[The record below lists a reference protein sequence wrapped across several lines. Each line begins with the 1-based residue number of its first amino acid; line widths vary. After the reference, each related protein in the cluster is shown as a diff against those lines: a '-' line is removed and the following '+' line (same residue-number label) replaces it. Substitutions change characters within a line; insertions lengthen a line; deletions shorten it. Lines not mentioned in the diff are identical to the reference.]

1 MLRLTPFIC
10 IVSLCVG
17 CLPPEPPDNPLPV
30 KDHLTVFLSG
40 NILGNLKP
48 CGCTTGQLGGIERRG
63 AVFNE
68 TEKNKRLII
77 DTGNLLAG
85 QSEQDIIK
93 LGIMFQAM
101 EMLEYDL
108 VNLNK
113 SDLAIARNLA
123 MLDNPAFNLITGDS
137 VRQSDIGPSFTKEMK
152 LGREKLYLNIV
163 SADAESISQRFVRNR
178 FAAKPN
184 ALNLNILLIN
194 NCSDDIISQITS
206 SGIVDVVVCPTDAE
220 EPEIIHKNI
229 KKPLFITVGR
239 LGEYIG
245 KLTVNLSDDNQ
256 FDFNYRKIP
265 VDENLTQNQDLV
277 RLYRDYQFMVQ
288 EADLLGKIPRVP
300 LPDGLR
306 YAGSAKCQ
314 NCHDHDYAYNK
325 WAEFHHANA
334 YKTLVEVNSQYDP
347 ECISC
352 HVVGIGYESGFIS
365 EKSPKDLRNVGCE
378 VCHGPA
384 SKHIESGGKIKPA
397 EPKSVCIECHTSEH
411 DPDYERKED
420 EMFKKIVHWPE
431 Q

>member
-1 MLRLTPFIC
+1 MVRLTAFIC

-17 CLPPEPPDNPLPV
+17 CLPPESTDKPLPV
-30 KDHLTVFLSG
+30 KDHLTVFFSG

-63 AVFNE
+63 AVFNK

-77 DTGNLLAG
+77 DTGNILTG

-93 LGIMFQAM
+93 FGILFQAM
-101 EMLEYDL
+101 EILEYDL
-108 VNLNK
+108 VNLNET
-113 SDLAIARNLA
+113 DLAIARDLTL
-123 MLDNPAFNLITGDS
+123 LDNPAFNLITGASDS
-137 VRQSDIGPSFTKEMK
+137 ESSIGSSFTKEMQ
-152 LGREKLYLNIV
+152 LGREKLYLNIA
-163 SADAESISQRFVRNR
+163 SADAESISNQPVRNL

-194 NCSDDIISQITS
+194 NCNDDIISQITS
-206 SGIVDVVVCPTDAE
+206 SGIVDVVVCPTDAD
-220 EPEIIHKNI
+220 EPEIIHKDI

-245 KLTVNLSDDNQ
+245 KLTVGLAEGNQ
-256 FDFNYRKIP
+256 LNVNYSRQTVTEKLQP
-265 VDENLTQNQDLV
+265 NHDLV
-277 RLYRDYQFMVQ
+277 QLYRDYQFMVK

-300 LPDGLR
+300 LPDGLQ
-306 YAGSAKCQ
+306 YVGSAKCKL
-314 NCHDHDYAYNK
+314 CHEYEYNK
-325 WAEFHHANA
+325 WAEFRHAHA

-347 ECISC
+347 ECIGC

-365 EKSPKDLRNVGCE
+365 EQSPKDLRNVGCE

-384 SKHIESGGKIKPA
+384 SRHIASEGEIKPA
-397 EPKSVCIECHTSEH
+397 EPKSACIDCHTSEQ
-411 DPDYERKED
+411 DPDYERKKNEK
-420 EMFKKIVHWPE
+420 FKKIVHWPE

>member
-17 CLPPEPPDNPLPV
+17 CLPPGPTDKPLPV
-30 KDHLTVFLSG
+30 KDHLAVFLSG

-48 CGCTTGQLGGIERRG
+48 CGCTSEQLGGIESRG

-93 LGIMFQAM
+93 FGIMFQAM
-101 EMLEYDL
+101 EILEYDL
-108 VNLNK
+108 VNLTK
-113 SDLAIARNLA
+113 SDLAIARDLA
-123 MLDNPAFNLITGDS
+123 MLDNPAFNLITGAS
-137 VRQSDIGPSFTKEMK
+137 NRQSDIGSSFTKEMQ

-163 SADAESISQRFVRNR
+163 TADAESIPNQPVRNL

-194 NCSDDIISQITS
+194 NCNEDIVSQITS
-206 SGIVDVVVCPTDAE
+206 SGIVDVVVCPTDAD

-239 LGEYIG
+239 LGKYIG
-245 KLTVNLSDDNQ
+245 KLTVGLLESNQ
-256 FDFNYRKIP
+256 LNVNYSGQA
-265 VDENLTQNQDLV
+265 VDEKLPQNQDLV
-277 RLYRDYQFMVQ
+277 QLYSYYQLMVK

-306 YAGSAKCQ
+306 YVGSTKCQ

-325 WAEFHHANA
+325 WAKLPHAHA

-347 ECISC
+347 ECIGC

-384 SKHIESGGKIKPA
+384 SKHIDSEGEIESA
-397 EPKSVCIECHTSEH
+397 EPKSACIDCHTSEH
-411 DPDYERKED
+411 DPDYERKKN